1 MNEVRET
8 QFADRAARTVVT
20 VAGVA
25 LVLAGGWE
33 VTQKVIQ
40 VPNIAAALFREETA
54 VRLVDVPQE
63 TLRRAPE
70 TPIEKPLVE
79 HLTEESDFEVP
90 ARPEPEPVP
99 EPEPEPEPVP
109 EPEPIPEPEPE
120 PELEPI
126 PESEPIPEPVPEPE
140 PKPKPKPEPVKPKPQ
155 PKPQPKRV
163 EKPKPVEKPAPKP
176 APAPAV
182 VPSPDAVE
190 GTVAQAG
197 QAGLAEGREGGV
209 GKGVSGSGSGA
220 SDGTDQV
227 LAELL
232 AVVEANKTYP
242 RRARQTGQQGEVQLA
257 VEIGPDGRVVSV
269 TIRKK
274 HASAL
279 LNRAALKAAEPLEGR
294 PTKLS
299 KAVTIVVPVRFELH

>member
-20 VAGVA
+20 VAAVS

-40 VPNIAAALFREETA
+40 VPNVAAALFREETA

-63 TLRRAPE
+63 TLREVPE

-90 ARPEPEPVP
+90 ARPEPEP
-99 EPEPEPEPVP
+99 EPEPEPAPEP

-120 PELEPI
+120 PEPEPI
-126 PESEPIPEPVPEPE
+126 PESEPIPEPE
-140 PKPKPKPEPVKPKPQ
+140 PKPEPKPEPVKPKPQ
-155 PKPQPKRV
+155 PKPAPKRV
-163 EKPKPVEKPAPKP
+163 EKPKPVQKHAPKP
-176 APAPAV
+176 APAAAPTPA
-182 VPSPDAVE
+182 PSLEALE
-190 GTVAQAG
+190 GPVAQAG
-197 QAGLAEGREGGV
+197 QAGLSEGREGGV
-209 GKGVSGSGSGA
+209 GTGVSGSGSGA

-257 VEIGPDGRVVSV
+257 VEIGPDGRVVDVS
-269 TIRKK
+269 IRKK

-294 PTKLS
+294 PTKLT
-299 KAVTIVVPVRFELH
+299 KAVTIVVPVRFELR

>member
-20 VAGVA
+20 VAAVG

-54 VRLVDVPQE
+54 VRLVDLPQE
-63 TLRRAPE
+63 TLRKAPE
-70 TPIEKPLVE
+70 TPLEKPLVE

-90 ARPEPEPVP
+90 ARPEPEPEPVP

-120 PELEPI
+120 
-126 PESEPIPEPVPEPE
+126 
-140 PKPKPKPEPVKPKPQ
+140 PKPEPVKPKPQ

-257 VEIGPDGRVVSV
+257 VEIGPDGRVASVS
-269 TIRKK
+269 IRKK

-294 PTKLS
+294 PTKLR

>member
-8 QFADRAARTVVT
+8 QFAGRAARTVVT

-40 VPNIAAALFREETA
+40 VPNVAAALFREETA

-90 ARPEPEPVP
+90 AHPEPKP
-99 EPEPEPEPVP
+99 EPEPEPAPEP

-120 PELEPI
+120 PEPEPI
-126 PESEPIPEPVPEPE
+126 PESEPIPEPEP
-140 PKPKPKPEPVKPKPQ
+140 KPKPQ
-155 PKPQPKRV
+155 PKPAPKRV
-163 EKPKPVEKPAPKP
+163 EKPKPVQNP
-176 APAPAV
+176 APAAAPTPA
-182 VPSPDAVE
+182 PSLEAVE
-190 GTVAQAG
+190 GPVAQAG
-197 QAGLAEGREGGV
+197 QAGLADGREGGV
-209 GKGVSGSGSGA
+209 GTGVSGTGSGA
-220 SDGTDQV
+220 SDGTDRV

-232 AVVEANKTYP
+232 AVIEANKTYP
-242 RRARQTGQQGEVQLA
+242 RRARQTGQQGEVLLA
-257 VEIGPDGRVVSV
+257 VEIGPDGRVASVS
-269 TIRKK
+269 IRKK

>member
-40 VPNIAAALFREETA
+40 VPNVAAELFREETA

-63 TLRRAPE
+63 TRREVPE

-90 ARPEPEPVP
+90 AHPEPKP
-99 EPEPEPEPVP
+99 EPEPEPAPEP
-109 EPEPIPEPEPE
+109 EPEPIPEPE
-120 PELEPI
+120 
-126 PESEPIPEPVPEPE
+126 
-140 PKPKPKPEPVKPKPQ
+140 PKPEPVKPKPQ
-155 PKPQPKRV
+155 PKPAPKRV
-163 EKPKPVEKPAPKP
+163 EKPKPVQKP
-176 APAPAV
+176 APAAAPPPA
-182 VPSPDAVE
+182 PSLEAVE
-190 GTVAQAG
+190 GPVAQAG
-197 QAGLAEGREGGV
+197 QAGLADGREGGV
-209 GKGVSGSGSGA
+209 GTGVSGTGSGA
-220 SDGTDQV
+220 SDGTDRV

-232 AVVEANKTYP
+232 AVIEANKTYP
-242 RRARQTGQQGEVQLA
+242 RRARQTGQQGEVLLA
-257 VEIGPDGRVVSV
+257 VEIGPDGRVASVS
-269 TIRKK
+269 IRKK

>member
-1 MNEVRET
+1 MSEVRES

-20 VAGVA
+20 VAAVG

-70 TPIEKPLVE
+70 TLIEKPLVE

-109 EPEPIPEPEPE
+109 EP
-120 PELEPI
+120 
-126 PESEPIPEPVPEPE
+126 VPEPE
-140 PKPKPKPEPVKPKPQ
+140 PKPEPKPEPVKPKPQ

-294 PTKLS
+294 PTKLR

>member
-20 VAGVA
+20 VAAVS

-40 VPNIAAALFREETA
+40 VPNVAAALFREETA

-63 TLRRAPE
+63 TLREVPE

-90 ARPEPEPVP
+90 ARPEPEPEPVP
-99 EPEPEPEPVP
+99 EPEPEPEP
-109 EPEPIPEPEPE
+109 EPIPE
-120 PELEPI
+120 
-126 PESEPIPEPVPEPE
+126 
-140 PKPKPKPEPVKPKPQ
+140 PKPEPVKPKPQ
-155 PKPQPKRV
+155 PKPAPKRV
-163 EKPKPVEKPAPKP
+163 EKPKPVQKHAPKP
-176 APAPAV
+176 APAAAPTPA
-182 VPSPDAVE
+182 PSLEALE
-190 GTVAQAG
+190 GPVAQAG
-197 QAGLAEGREGGV
+197 QAGLSEGREGGV
-209 GKGVSGSGSGA
+209 GTGVSGSGSGA

-257 VEIGPDGRVVSV
+257 VEIGPDGRVVDVS
-269 TIRKK
+269 IRKK

-294 PTKLS
+294 PTKLT
-299 KAVTIVVPVRFELH
+299 KAVTIVVPVRFELL

>member
-40 VPNIAAALFREETA
+40 VPNVAAALFREETA

-63 TLRRAPE
+63 TRREVPE

-90 ARPEPEPVP
+90 AHPEPKPEPEPAP
-99 EPEPEPEPVP
+99 EP
-109 EPEPIPEPEPE
+109 EPEPIPEPE
-120 PELEPI
+120 
-126 PESEPIPEPVPEPE
+126 
-140 PKPKPKPEPVKPKPQ
+140 PKPEPVKPKPQ
-155 PKPQPKRV
+155 PKPAPKRV
-163 EKPKPVEKPAPKP
+163 EKPKPVQKP
-176 APAPAV
+176 APAAAPMPA
-182 VPSPDAVE
+182 PSLEAVE
-190 GTVAQAG
+190 GPVAQAG
-197 QAGLAEGREGGV
+197 QAGLADGREGGV
-209 GKGVSGSGSGA
+209 GTGVSGTGSGA
-220 SDGTDQV
+220 SDGTDRV

-232 AVVEANKTYP
+232 AVIEANKTYP
-242 RRARQTGQQGEVQLA
+242 RRARQTGQQGEVLLA
-257 VEIGPDGRVVSV
+257 VEIGPDGRVASVS
-269 TIRKK
+269 IRKK

>member
-1 MNEVRET
+1 MSEVRES

-20 VAGVA
+20 VAAVG

-70 TPIEKPLVE
+70 TLIEKPLVE

-109 EPEPIPEPEPE
+109 EPEPIPEPKPE
-120 PELEPI
+120 P
-126 PESEPIPEPVPEPE
+126 EPIPEPVPEPE
-140 PKPKPKPEPVKPKPQ
+140 PKPEPKPELVK

-182 VPSPDAVE
+182 VPSPDAVD

-242 RRARQTGQQGEVQLA
+242 RRARQTGQQGEVLLA

-294 PTKLS
+294 PTKLR

>member
-40 VPNIAAALFREETA
+40 VPNVAAALFREETA

-63 TLRRAPE
+63 TRREVPE

-90 ARPEPEPVP
+90 AHPEPKP
-99 EPEPEPEPVP
+99 EPEPEPAPEP
-109 EPEPIPEPEPE
+109 EPEPIPEPE
-120 PELEPI
+120 
-126 PESEPIPEPVPEPE
+126 
-140 PKPKPKPEPVKPKPQ
+140 PKPEPVKPKPQ
-155 PKPQPKRV
+155 PKPAPKRV
-163 EKPKPVEKPAPKP
+163 EKPKPVQKP
-176 APAPAV
+176 APAAAPTPA
-182 VPSPDAVE
+182 PSLEAVE
-190 GTVAQAG
+190 GPVAQAG
-197 QAGLAEGREGGV
+197 QAGLADGREGGV
-209 GKGVSGSGSGA
+209 GTGVSGTGSGA
-220 SDGTDQV
+220 SDGTDRV

-232 AVVEANKTYP
+232 AVIEANKTYP
-242 RRARQTGQQGEVQLA
+242 RRARQTGQQGEVLLA
-257 VEIGPDGRVVSV
+257 VEIGPDGRVASVS
-269 TIRKK
+269 IRKK

-294 PTKLS
+294 PTKLL

>member
-1 MNEVRET
+1 MSEVRES

-20 VAGVA
+20 VAAVG

-70 TPIEKPLVE
+70 TLIEKPLVE

-109 EPEPIPEPEPE
+109 EP
-120 PELEPI
+120 
-126 PESEPIPEPVPEPE
+126 VPEPE
-140 PKPKPKPEPVKPKPQ
+140 PKPEPKPEPVKPKPQ

-182 VPSPDAVE
+182 VPSPDAEE

-294 PTKLS
+294 PTKLR

>member
-40 VPNIAAALFREETA
+40 VPNVAAALFREETA

-63 TLRRAPE
+63 TRREVPE

-90 ARPEPEPVP
+90 AHPE
-99 EPEPEPEPVP
+99 
-109 EPEPIPEPEPE
+109 
-120 PELEPI
+120 
-126 PESEPIPEPVPEPE
+126 
-140 PKPKPKPEPVKPKPQ
+140 PKPEPVKPKPQ
-155 PKPQPKRV
+155 PKPAPKRV
-163 EKPKPVEKPAPKP
+163 EKPKPVQKP
-176 APAPAV
+176 APAAAPTPA
-182 VPSPDAVE
+182 PSLEAVE
-190 GTVAQAG
+190 GPVAQAG
-197 QAGLAEGREGGV
+197 QAGLADGREGGV
-209 GKGVSGSGSGA
+209 GTGVSGTGSGA
-220 SDGTDQV
+220 SDGTDRV

-232 AVVEANKTYP
+232 AVIEANKTYP
-242 RRARQTGQQGEVQLA
+242 RRARQTGQQGEVLLA
-257 VEIGPDGRVVSV
+257 VEIGPDGRVASVS
-269 TIRKK
+269 IRKK

>member
-1 MNEVRET
+1 MSEVRES

-20 VAGVA
+20 VAAVS

-40 VPNIAAALFREETA
+40 VPNVAAALFREETA

-63 TLRRAPE
+63 TLREVPE

-90 ARPEPEPVP
+90 ARPEPEP
-99 EPEPEPEPVP
+99 EPVP
-109 EPEPIPEPEPE
+109 EPEPIPQPEP
-120 PELEPI
+120 I
-126 PESEPIPEPVPEPE
+126 PEPE
-140 PKPKPKPEPVKPKPQ
+140 PKPEPKPEPVKPKPQ
-155 PKPQPKRV
+155 PKPAPKRV
-163 EKPKPVEKPAPKP
+163 EKPKPVQKHAPKP
-176 APAPAV
+176 APAAAPTPA
-182 VPSPDAVE
+182 PSLEALE
-190 GTVAQAG
+190 GPVAQAG
-197 QAGLAEGREGGV
+197 QAGLSEGREGGV
-209 GKGVSGSGSGA
+209 GTGVSGSGSGA

-257 VEIGPDGRVVSV
+257 VEIGPDGRVVDVS
-269 TIRKK
+269 IRKK

-279 LNRAALKAAEPLEGR
+279 LNHAALKAAEPLEGR
-294 PTKLS
+294 PTKLT
-299 KAVTIVVPVRFELH
+299 KAVTIVVPVRFELR

>member
-40 VPNIAAALFREETA
+40 VPNVAAALFREETA

-63 TLRRAPE
+63 TRREVPE

-90 ARPEPEPVP
+90 AHPEPKPEPEPAP
-99 EPEPEPEPVP
+99 EP

-120 PELEPI
+120 PEPEPI
-126 PESEPIPEPVPEPE
+126 PE
-140 PKPKPKPEPVKPKPQ
+140 PKPEPVKPKPQ
-155 PKPQPKRV
+155 PKPAPKRV
-163 EKPKPVEKPAPKP
+163 EKPKPVQKP
-176 APAPAV
+176 APAAAPTPA
-182 VPSPDAVE
+182 PSLEAVE
-190 GTVAQAG
+190 GPVAQAG
-197 QAGLAEGREGGV
+197 QAGLADGREGGV
-209 GKGVSGSGSGA
+209 GTGVSGTGSGA
-220 SDGTDQV
+220 SDGTDRV

-232 AVVEANKTYP
+232 AVIEANKTYP
-242 RRARQTGQQGEVQLA
+242 RRARQTGQQGEVLLA
-257 VEIGPDGRVVSV
+257 VEIGPDGRVASVS
-269 TIRKK
+269 IRKK

>member
-1 MNEVRET
+1 MSELRES
-8 QFADRAARTVVT
+8 QFADRAARTVVSI
-20 VAGVA
+20 AAFG
-25 LVLAGGWE
+25 LVVAGGWE

-54 VRLVDVPQE
+54 VRLVDLPQE
-63 TLRRAPE
+63 TLRKAPE
-70 TPIEKPLVE
+70 TPLEKPLVE

-90 ARPEPEPVP
+90 ARPEPEPEPVP
-99 EPEPEPEPVP
+99 EPEPEPE
-109 EPEPIPEPEPE
+109 
-120 PELEPI
+120 
-126 PESEPIPEPVPEPE
+126 
-140 PKPKPKPEPVKPKPQ
+140 PEPVKPKPQ

-163 EKPKPVEKPAPKP
+163 EKPRPVEKPAPKP

-190 GTVAQAG
+190 GAVAQAG

-209 GKGVSGSGSGA
+209 GKGVSGSGSSA

-294 PTKLS
+294 PTKLRR
-299 KAVTIVVPVRFELH
+299 AVTIVVPVRFELH

>member
-40 VPNIAAALFREETA
+40 VPNVAAALFREETA

-63 TLRRAPE
+63 TRREVPE

-90 ARPEPEPVP
+90 AHPEPKP
-99 EPEPEPEPVP
+99 EPEPEPAPEP

-120 PELEPI
+120 PE
-126 PESEPIPEPVPEPE
+126 
-140 PKPKPKPEPVKPKPQ
+140 PEPVKPKPQ
-155 PKPQPKRV
+155 PKPAPKRV
-163 EKPKPVEKPAPKP
+163 EKPKPVQKP
-176 APAPAV
+176 APAAAPTPA
-182 VPSPDAVE
+182 PSLEAVE
-190 GTVAQAG
+190 GPVAQAG
-197 QAGLAEGREGGV
+197 QAGLADGREGGV
-209 GKGVSGSGSGA
+209 GTGVSGTGSGA
-220 SDGTDQV
+220 SDGTDRV

-232 AVVEANKTYP
+232 AVIEANKTYP
-242 RRARQTGQQGEVQLA
+242 RRARQTGQQGEVLLA
-257 VEIGPDGRVVSV
+257 VEIGPDGRVASVS
-269 TIRKK
+269 IRKK

>member
-1 MNEVRET
+1 MSEVRES

-20 VAGVA
+20 IAGAA

-40 VPNIAAALFREETA
+40 VPNVAAAFFREETA
-54 VRLVDVPQE
+54 VRLVDVPE
-63 TLRRAPE
+63 ERLREVPE

-90 ARPEPEPVP
+90 ARPEPEPEPAP
-99 EPEPEPEPVP
+99 EPEPEPESEPVPIPEPEPIPEPKHVP
-109 EPEPIPEPEPE
+109 EPEPIPEPEPK
-120 PELEPI
+120 
-126 PESEPIPEPVPEPE
+126 SE
-140 PKPKPKPEPVKPKPQ
+140 PKPEPVKPKPQ

-163 EKPKPVEKPAPKP
+163 EKAKVQPVPKPVPAVTPTPAP
-176 APAPAV
+176 
-182 VPSPDAVE
+182 SPEAVE
-190 GTVAQAG
+190 APVAQAG
-197 QAGLAEGREGGV
+197 QAGLSDGREGGV
-209 GKGVSGSGSGA
+209 GSGVSGSGSGA
-220 SDGTDQV
+220 SDGTDRV

-232 AVVEANKTYP
+232 AVIEANKTYP
-242 RRARQTGQQGEVQLA
+242 RRARQTGQQGEVLLA
-257 VEIGPDGRVVSV
+257 VEIGPDGRVVGVS
-269 TIRKK
+269 IRKK

-294 PTKLS
+294 PTKLA

>member
-40 VPNIAAALFREETA
+40 VPNVAAALFREETA

-63 TLRRAPE
+63 TRREVPE

-90 ARPEPEPVP
+90 AHPEPKPEPEPAP
-99 EPEPEPEPVP
+99 EP

-120 PELEPI
+120 PEPEPI
-126 PESEPIPEPVPEPE
+126 PE
-140 PKPKPKPEPVKPKPQ
+140 PKPEPVKPKPQ
-155 PKPQPKRV
+155 PKPAPKRV
-163 EKPKPVEKPAPKP
+163 EKPKPVQKP
-176 APAPAV
+176 APAAAPTPA
-182 VPSPDAVE
+182 PSLEAVE
-190 GTVAQAG
+190 GPVAQAG
-197 QAGLAEGREGGV
+197 QAGLADGREGGV
-209 GKGVSGSGSGA
+209 GTGVSGTGSGA
-220 SDGTDQV
+220 SDGTDRV

-232 AVVEANKTYP
+232 AVIEANKTYP
-242 RRARQTGQQGEVQLA
+242 RRARQTGQQGEVLLA
-257 VEIGPDGRVVSV
+257 VEIGPDGWVASVS
-269 TIRKK
+269 IRKK

>member
-1 MNEVRET
+1 MSEVRES

-20 VAGVA
+20 VAAVG

-120 PELEPI
+120 PE
-126 PESEPIPEPVPEPE
+126 PE
-140 PKPKPKPEPVKPKPQ
+140 PKPELKPEPVKPKPQ

-242 RRARQTGQQGEVQLA
+242 RRARKTG
-257 VEIGPDGRVVSV
+257 
-269 TIRKK
+269 KK
-274 HASAL
+274 
-279 LNRAALKAAEPLEGR
+279 R
-294 PTKLS
+294 
-299 KAVTIVVPVRFELH
+299 

>member
-25 LVLAGGWE
+25 LVLAVGWE

-40 VPNIAAALFREETA
+40 VPNVAAALFREETA

-63 TLRRAPE
+63 TRREVPE

-90 ARPEPEPVP
+90 AHPEPKPEPEPAP
-99 EPEPEPEPVP
+99 EP

-120 PELEPI
+120 PEPEPI
-126 PESEPIPEPVPEPE
+126 PE
-140 PKPKPKPEPVKPKPQ
+140 PKPEPVKPKPQ
-155 PKPQPKRV
+155 PKPAPKRV
-163 EKPKPVEKPAPKP
+163 EKPKPVQKSAPAAAPTPAP
-176 APAPAV
+176 
-182 VPSPDAVE
+182 SLEAVE
-190 GTVAQAG
+190 GPVAQAG
-197 QAGLAEGREGGV
+197 QAGLADGREGGV
-209 GKGVSGSGSGA
+209 GTGVSGTGSGA
-220 SDGTDQV
+220 SDGTDRV

-232 AVVEANKTYP
+232 AVIEANKTYP
-242 RRARQTGQQGEVQLA
+242 RRARQTGQQGEVLLA
-257 VEIGPDGRVVSV
+257 VEIGPDGRVASVS
-269 TIRKK
+269 IRKK

>member
-1 MNEVRET
+1 MSEVRES

-20 VAGVA
+20 VAAVG

-99 EPEPEPEPVP
+99 EPEPEPEP
-109 EPEPIPEPEPE
+109 EPIPEPEPE
-120 PELEPI
+120 PK
-126 PESEPIPEPVPEPE
+126 PE
-140 PKPKPKPEPVKPKPQ
+140 PKPEPAKPKPQ

-294 PTKLS
+294 PTKLR
-299 KAVTIVVPVRFELH
+299 KAVTIVVPVRFELR

>member
-40 VPNIAAALFREETA
+40 VPNVAAALFREETA

-63 TLRRAPE
+63 TRREVPE

-90 ARPEPEPVP
+90 AHPEPKP
-99 EPEPEPEPVP
+99 EPEPEPAPEP
-109 EPEPIPEPEPE
+109 EPEPIPEPE
-120 PELEPI
+120 
-126 PESEPIPEPVPEPE
+126 
-140 PKPKPKPEPVKPKPQ
+140 PKPEPVKPKPQ
-155 PKPQPKRV
+155 PKPAPKRV
-163 EKPKPVEKPAPKP
+163 EKPKPVQKP
-176 APAPAV
+176 APAAAPTPA
-182 VPSPDAVE
+182 PSLEAVE
-190 GTVAQAG
+190 GPVAQAG
-197 QAGLAEGREGGV
+197 QAGLADGREGGV
-209 GKGVSGSGSGA
+209 GTGVSGTGSGA
-220 SDGTDQV
+220 SDGTDRV

-232 AVVEANKTYP
+232 AVIEANKTYP
-242 RRARQTGQQGEVQLA
+242 RRARQTGQQGEVLLA
-257 VEIGPDGRVVSV
+257 VEIGPDGRIASVS
-269 TIRKK
+269 IRKK

>member
-1 MNEVRET
+1 MSEVRES

-20 VAGVA
+20 VAAVG

-120 PELEPI
+120 PEP
-126 PESEPIPEPVPEPE
+126 EPIPEPKPE
-140 PKPKPKPEPVKPKPQ
+140 PKPEPVKPKPQ

-242 RRARQTGQQGEVQLA
+242 RRARQTGQQGEVLLA
-257 VEIGPDGRVVSV
+257 VEIGPDGRVASVS
-269 TIRKK
+269 IRKK

-294 PTKLS
+294 PTKLT

>member
-20 VAGVA
+20 VAAVS

-40 VPNIAAALFREETA
+40 VPNVAAALFREETA

-63 TLRRAPE
+63 TLREVPE

-90 ARPEPEPVP
+90 ARPEPEP
-99 EPEPEPEPVP
+99 EPVP
-109 EPEPIPEPEPE
+109 EPEPIPQPEP
-120 PELEPI
+120 I
-126 PESEPIPEPVPEPE
+126 PEPE
-140 PKPKPKPEPVKPKPQ
+140 PKPEPKPEPVKPKPQ
-155 PKPQPKRV
+155 PKPAPKRV
-163 EKPKPVEKPAPKP
+163 EKPKPVQKHAPKP
-176 APAPAV
+176 APAAAPTPA
-182 VPSPDAVE
+182 PSLEALE
-190 GTVAQAG
+190 GPVAQAG
-197 QAGLAEGREGGV
+197 QAGLSEGREGGV
-209 GKGVSGSGSGA
+209 GTGVSGSGSGA

-257 VEIGPDGRVVSV
+257 VEIGPDGRVVDVS
-269 TIRKK
+269 IRKK

-294 PTKLS
+294 PTKLT
-299 KAVTIVVPVRFELH
+299 KAVTIVVPVRFELR

>member
-1 MNEVRET
+1 M
-8 QFADRAARTVVT
+8 
-20 VAGVA
+20 
-25 LVLAGGWE
+25 
-33 VTQKVIQ
+33 
-40 VPNIAAALFREETA
+40 
-54 VRLVDVPQE
+54 
-63 TLRRAPE
+63 
-70 TPIEKPLVE
+70 
-79 HLTEESDFEVP
+79 
-90 ARPEPEPVP
+90 
-99 EPEPEPEPVP
+99 
-109 EPEPIPEPEPE
+109 
-120 PELEPI
+120 
-126 PESEPIPEPVPEPE
+126 
-140 PKPKPKPEPVKPKPQ
+140 
-155 PKPQPKRV
+155 
-163 EKPKPVEKPAPKP
+163 
-176 APAPAV
+176 
-182 VPSPDAVE
+182 E

-294 PTKLS
+294 PTKLR
-299 KAVTIVVPVRFELH
+299 KAVTIVVPVRFELR

>member
-20 VAGVA
+20 VAAVS

-40 VPNIAAALFREETA
+40 VPNVAAALFREETA

-63 TLRRAPE
+63 TLREVPE
-70 TPIEKPLVE
+70 TPIEKPLAE

-90 ARPEPEPVP
+90 ARPEPEP
-99 EPEPEPEPVP
+99 
-109 EPEPIPEPEPE
+109 
-120 PELEPI
+120 
-126 PESEPIPEPVPEPE
+126 E
-140 PKPKPKPEPVKPKPQ
+140 PKPEPKPEPVKPKPQ
-155 PKPQPKRV
+155 PKPAPKRV
-163 EKPKPVEKPAPKP
+163 EKPKPVQKHAPKP
-176 APAPAV
+176 APAAAPTPA
-182 VPSPDAVE
+182 PSLEALE
-190 GTVAQAG
+190 GPVAQAG
-197 QAGLAEGREGGV
+197 QAGLSEGREGGV
-209 GKGVSGSGSGA
+209 GTGVSGSGSGA

-257 VEIGPDGRVVSV
+257 VEIGPDGRVVDVS
-269 TIRKK
+269 IRKK

-294 PTKLS
+294 PTKLT
-299 KAVTIVVPVRFELH
+299 KAVTIVVPVRFELR